1 MIIFEDIEP
10 NIEKLL
16 IRYKNK
22 WNLDVI
28 KHYEFEDFK
37 QDVKLHIYL
46 KFSQW
51 KQEEPFDPWCS
62 RVIHNQLIN
71 KKRNLFTNHSKPCSD
86 CYFNNGGDSCGFTE
100 SKIQCNECCKFK
112 QWSKGKKSAYEIK
125 TASDIDSDFV
135 EVSQVEDLNIDY
147 EKFLNSVRREIIN
160 RIESIKYKMTPTT
173 LKIFDMTYMQKQED
187 HEISKKLGYTTN
199 EKNRN
204 PGYRNLSLH
213 RKIIKEIA
221 KELLTIEDYDFA

>member
-1 MIIFEDIEP
+1 
-10 NIEKLL
+10 
-16 IRYKNK
+16 
-22 WNLDVI
+22 
-28 KHYEFEDFK
+28 
-37 QDVKLHIYL
+37 
-46 KFSQW
+46 
-51 KQEEPFDPWCS
+51 
-62 RVIHNQLIN
+62 
-71 KKRNLFTNHSKPCSD
+71 
-86 CYFNNGGDSCGFTE
+86 
-100 SKIQCNECCKFK
+100 
-112 QWSKGKKSAYEIK
+112 
-125 TASDIDSDFV
+125 
-135 EVSQVEDLNIDY
+135 VSQVEDLNIDY

-221 KELLTIEDYDFA
+221 KELLTTEDYDFA

>member
-1 MIIFEDIEP
+1 MIIFEDVEP

-16 IRYKNK
+16 VRYRNK

-51 KQEEPFDPWCS
+51 KQEEPFEPWCS

-86 CYFNNGGDSCGFTE
+86 CYFNNGNNSCGFT
-100 SKIQCNECCKFK
+100 SSGIQCDECSKFK
-112 QWSKGKKSAYEIK
+112 QWSKGKKNAYEIK
-125 TASDIDSDFV
+125 TATDIDSDCAGIKNI
-135 EVSQVEDLNIDY
+135 EDREINY
-147 EKFLNSVRREIIN
+147 EKFLKSVRETIIS
-160 RIESIKYKMTPTT
+160 RIESEKYKMTPTT
-173 LKIFDMTYMQKQED
+173 LKIFDMSYLQKKD
-187 HEISKKLGYTTN
+187 DTEISKKLGYKTN
-199 EKNRN
+199 EKNRS
-204 PGYRNLSLH
+204 PGYRILSLH
-213 RKIIKEIA
+213 RKMIKEIA
-221 KELLTIEDYDFA
+221 KELLDQEDYDFA

>member
-1 MIIFEDIEP
+1 MVVFEDVEP

-16 IRYKNK
+16 NRYKNK

-46 KFSQW
+46 KFSKW

-71 KKRNLFTNHSKPCSD
+71 KKRNLFTNHNKPCSD
-86 CYFNNGGDSCGFTE
+86 CYFNNGGNSCGFTK
-100 SKIQCNECCKFK
+100 SKIQDDQCSKFK
-112 QWSKGKKSAYEIK
+112 QWSSGKKNAYEIK
-125 TASDIDSDFV
+125 TASDIDSYAA
-135 EVSQVEDLNIDY
+135 ELNQIQDSEIDY
-147 EKFLNSVRREIIN
+147 EKFLNSIRKEIVD
-160 RIESIKYKMTPTT
+160 RIENNKYKMTVTT
-173 LKIFDMTYMQKQED
+173 LKIFDMTYMEKKED
-187 HEISKKLGYTTN
+187 REISKSLGYTTS

-221 KELLTIEDYDFA
+221 KEILKREDYDFA